1 MEAIALDEMYE
12 RIEQLC
18 REAGVNVTTMCREAG
33 VPRSALSDYKAGRIK
48 SLAADKLAKIAGYF
62 NVSVDHLLGK
72 EEKPAAPKDGELV
85 KDELIG
91 FYGDV
96 KEHLTAVSYT
106 HLQYV
111 SIFQIKF
118 DIVAAACNF
127 PFVTSQK

>member
-18 REAGVNVTTMCREAG
+18 REAGVNVTTMCREGGRASLG
-33 VPRSALSDYKAGRIK
+33 AFRLQGGRIK

-85 KDELIG
+85 KD
-91 FYGDV
+91 D
-96 KEHLTAVSYT
+96 
-106 HLQYV
+106 
-111 SIFQIKF
+111 
-118 DIVAAACNF
+118 
-127 PFVTSQK
+127 

>member
-48 SLAADKLAKIAGYF
+48 SLAADKLAKMA
-62 NVSVDHLLGK
+62 
-72 EEKPAAPKDGELV
+72 AAPKDGELV

-96 KEHLTAVSYT
+96 KEHLTEGD
-106 HLQYV
+106 
-111 SIFQIKF
+111 IEDIKTLMKLR
-118 DIVAAACNF
+118 AELNR
-127 PFVTSQK
+127 SKE

>member
-1 MEAIALDEMYE
+1 MEAIALDEMYK

-85 KDELIG
+85 KDEWIG

-96 KEHLTAVSYT
+96 KEHLTEGD
-106 HLQYV
+106 
-111 SIFQIKF
+111 IEDIKTLMKLR
-118 DIVAAACNF
+118 AELNR
-127 PFVTSQK
+127 SKE

>member
-1 MEAIALDEMYE
+1 MDEMYE

-33 VPRSALSDYKAGRIK
+33 VPRSALSDYKAPREGRRFSDCK
-48 SLAADKLAKIAGYF
+48 PLSY
-62 NVSVDHLLGK
+62 VLGK

-96 KEHLTAVSYT
+96 KEHLTEGD
-106 HLQYV
+106 
-111 SIFQIKF
+111 IEDIKTLMKLR
-118 DIVAAACNF
+118 AELNR
-127 PFVTSQK
+127 SKE

>member
-1 MEAIALDEMYE
+1 MDEMYE

-72 EEKPAAPKDGELV
+72 E
-85 KDELIG
+85 
-91 FYGDV
+91 
-96 KEHLTAVSYT
+96 KEHLTEGD
-106 HLQYV
+106 
-111 SIFQIKF
+111 IEDIKTLMKLR
-118 DIVAAACNF
+118 AELNR
-127 PFVTSQK
+127 SKE

>member
-1 MEAIALDEMYE
+1 MEAIALDEMYK

-72 EEKPAAPKDGELV
+72 EEKPAAPKDG
-85 KDELIG
+85 
-91 FYGDV
+91 
-96 KEHLTAVSYT
+96 
-106 HLQYV
+106 
-111 SIFQIKF
+111 
-118 DIVAAACNF
+118 
-127 PFVTSQK
+127 